1 MQAKGGGGLL
11 ARWFAPDLV
20 ADAVWQIP
28 AEWLRARGVRGIVL
42 DLDNTII
49 AWGGSCVEEQAARWI
64 ADRRAEG
71 FALYIVSNGLQ
82 ARVRSIAS
90 QIGAP
95 YCAHACKPLARGFR
109 AALRAL
115 SLEAPQVAVVGDQLF
130 TDVAGGKRLGCHT
143 VLVRPLGA
151 REFPT
156 TKLSRALERFV
167 LRRALSEEASR
178 GGEEN

>member
-1 MQAKGGGGLL
+1 MLK
-11 ARWFAPDLV
+11 RWFMPDLV

-28 AEWLRARGVRGIVL
+28 ADWLRARGVRGIVL

-49 AWGGSCVEEQAARWI
+49 AWGGSCVEERAARWI
-64 ADRRAEG
+64 AARRAEG

-90 QIGAP
+90 HVGAP

-115 SLEAPQVAVVGDQLF
+115 SLEASQVAVVGDQLF

-143 VLVRPLGA
+143 VLVKPLGA

-156 TKLSRALERFV
+156 TKLSRVLERFV
-167 LRRALSEEASR
+167 LRRAQAEKASG
-178 GGEEN
+178 GGEEK